1 MIEKFSELDFYQ
13 MGMLL
18 SNGTSACLT
27 FILLVLNI
35 YWHYKKS

>member
-1 MIEKFSELDFYQ
+1 MDGYQ
-13 MGMLL
+13 IWMVT
-18 SNGTSACLT
+18 SNTTSAVLA